1 MRTKSRRS
9 LRALVA
15 GTVATA
21 AVALVA
27 TIGSATAATTPSVKL
42 MSVNLASVTGPS
54 TGVGQGI
61 LYGITADGT
70 QPTDEY
76 LKPLHLNS
84 FRGGGWY
91 AGGWV
96 KDGYSY
102 GTAMKEEI
110 ATIIAQGQRLQKM
123 NGKKFQYQVLLS
135 DLFGSTG
142 GLPASTTWPCTN
154 GDCSN
159 WTTMIDDVIGALKG
173 AGVNFAYDIWNE
185 PDGSEFWAP
194 GVNTPQYF
202 QMWDSAYAEIRK
214 DDPTAKIVG
223 PSFANTPTNQ
233 PNEWQTWIQHVR
245 TTGTVPDMITTHDE
259 SDNDDPVTVGQVL
272 TNDLRAGGLK
282 ALPLSAN
289 EYQPAD
295 RQTAGVTAWYLDR
308 FAQSDY
314 TNAMRGN
321 WQCCMIPNA
330 TGLLSLDPTG
340 WAPSGNWWA
349 MKTYADMTGSLVATS
364 GEVGTTAITA
374 AKDASKNQAVAL
386 VGDDNGYTGDA
397 SVTFVGISSAK
408 YLEKGGMVHAT
419 VYRIPDQGTL
429 YSPPVVFSQDVPVTN
444 DSITVPFTFQS
455 AHDAFGIYLSQ
466 EYPQTIAVQGPA
478 TLTAPGS
485 FDVPVT
491 LTNASD
497 VADTNVKLSLAVSAA
512 TPADAA
518 GITVT
523 CDAGKTSTCP
533 AVAKLPAGKTLTSN
547 FTVTVPASAP
557 KVSYRLTGS
566 ATAQLPDGTKITP
579 QNSADIISPCD
590 VGDTCEAETGTLAGG
605 AVVATDHTGYTG
617 SGFVAGF
624 TSPGGSVTQQF
635 SVPTAGTYTLDLRYA
650 AGSGGPN
657 QTRSATVS
665 LNGTAQG
672 QIQLPLTANWD
683 TWGDAT
689 MSVQLNAGL
698 NSITVSHLTTDL
710 GWFNLDSFKL
720 TQ

>member
-1 MRTKSRRS
+1 MRIKARGGR
-9 LRALVA
+9 LALVA
-15 GTVATA
+15 GMVA
-21 AVALVA
+21 AVVIGMVP
-27 TIGSATAATTPSVKL
+27 TIGSATAATTPSVKQ

-61 LYGITADGT
+61 LYGITADAS
-70 QPTDEY
+70 QPTDQY
-76 LKPLHLNS
+76 LKPLHLNA

-96 KDGYSY
+96 KDGYTY
-102 GTAMKEEI
+102 GPAMTEEI
-110 ATIIAQGQRLQKM
+110 ATIIAQGKRLQKM

-173 AGVNFAYDIWNE
+173 SGVNFAYDIWNE

-202 QMWDSAYAEIRK
+202 EMWDSAYAEIRK

-245 TTGTVPDMITTHDE
+245 TTNTVPDMITTHDE

-272 TNDLRAGGLK
+272 TNDLLAGGLK

-321 WQCCMIPNA
+321 WQCCMTPNA

-340 WAPSGNWWA
+340 WAPTGNWWA

-374 AKDASKNQAVAL
+374 AKDASKDQAVAL
-386 VGDDNGYTGDA
+386 VGDDNGYTGNA
-397 SVTFVGISSAK
+397 SVTFTGISSAK
-408 YLEKGGMVHAT
+408 YVEKGGMVHAT
-419 VYRIPDQGTL
+419 VYRIPDQNTL
-429 YSPPVVFSQDVPVTN
+429 YSPPVVFSADVPVTDN
-444 DSITVPFTFQS
+444 SITVPFTFQS
-455 AHDAFGIYLSQ
+455 SHDAFGIYLSQ
-466 EYPQTIAVQGPA
+466 AYPQTISVQAPA
-478 TLTAPGS
+478 TLAAGS
-485 FDVPVT
+485 YQVPVT
-491 LTNASD
+491 FTNGSD
-497 VADTNVKLSLAVSAA
+497 VADSTVKMSLTASTANAADASSLA
-512 TPADAA
+512 
-518 GITVT
+518 IT
-523 CDAGKTSTCP
+523 CDAGKSSTCP
-533 AVAKLPAGKTLTSN
+533 AVTKLPAGGTLTEN
-547 FTVTVPASAP
+547 YTVTVPTSAP
-557 KVSYRLTGS
+557 SVAYRFTGS
-566 ATAQLPDGTKITP
+566 ATAKLPDGTKIAP
-579 QNSADIISPCD
+579 QNSADVVSPCSLNSI
-590 VGDTCEAETGTLAGG
+590 CEAETGTLAGG
-605 AVVATDHTGYTG
+605 ASLATNHNGYTG
-617 SGFVAGF
+617 PGFVQGF
-624 TSPGGSVTQQF
+624 TTPGGSVTQEF
-635 SVPTAGTYTLDLRYA
+635 SVPTAGTYTVDLRYA

-657 QTRSATVS
+657 ETRSATVS
-665 LNGTAQG
+665 SNGTVQG

-689 MSVQLNAGL
+689 IPVQLNAGV
-698 NSITVSHLTTDL
+698 NTITVSYLPTDL